1 MLSSGLRALYGC
13 DQVHLTTTFWRRQ
26 YCFRVLTRWGNWGAE
41 ELDLTSGGLVR
52 WRMAFN
58 AQAVYSRACGLITVI
73 ACLPDRKAYGMRERG
88 GQHDQRVSWD
98 PRLSQGRILNEQ
110 HWSLGSPCPL
120 GGDSLHNWE
129 LRGQWDCLGRWGFL
143 FLFLR
148 GKAQLVKNPPAMQ
161 KTSVRFLGQEDLLEK
176 G

>member
-1 MLSSGLRALYGC
+1 MLSSGLRALHGF

-26 YCFRVLTRWGNWGAE
+26 YFFRVLTRWGNWGAE
-41 ELDLTSGGLVR
+41 ELHLTSGCPVR

-58 AQAVYSRACGLITVI
+58 AQAVYSRACGLIIVI
-73 ACLPDRKAYGMRERG
+73 ACLPDINAYGIRERG

-98 PRLSQGRILNEQ
+98 PCLSQGRILNE

-129 LRGQWDCLGRWGFL
+129 LRGQWDCLGWWGSFV
-143 FLFLR
+143 FVFK
-148 GKAQLVKNPPAMQ
+148 GKSSAGKESTCNAGDP
-161 KTSVRFLGQEDLLEK
+161 S
-176 G
+176 